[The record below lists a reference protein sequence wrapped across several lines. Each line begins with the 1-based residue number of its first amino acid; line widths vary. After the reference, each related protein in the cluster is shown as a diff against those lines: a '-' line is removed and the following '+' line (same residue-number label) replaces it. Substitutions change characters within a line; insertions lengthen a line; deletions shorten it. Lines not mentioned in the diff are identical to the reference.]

1 MCFFGADWAQFVGDY
16 LRALRVL
23 MLKRCSIRSL
33 HMVWHVE
40 SIKQKGDA
48 QVKKTHAIDTARAMK
63 IGH

>member
-1 MCFFGADWAQFVGDY
+1 
-16 LRALRVL
+16 
-23 MLKRCSIRSL
+23 
-33 HMVWHVE
+33 MVWHVE